1 MAENREMFNEV
12 IDQEEDINLRKQ
24 LVEEVKSIPSDA
36 DWNTISSTIQNLKRR
51 WRRINY
57 WESALEDSLEEEFEA
72 AIDAFYGKRNEV
84 MANSKALKEELIARA
99 KTVAET
105 NNFNQGT
112 NEMNELL
119 NQWKAAG
126 SCGKETDDALWEQF
140 NAARQTFFDRKH
152 DYWQARQEKAVN
164 SKTAKEELIKK
175 AEELK
180 DSTDWKKTADAFNE
194 LLNQW
199 KASGLAGKD
208 QDDALWARFNAA
220 RQAFYDARSAHY
232 DVQRAE
238 NEKRAEAKA
247 ELVKAAQAIADEKFY
262 SRENSDKIKNLNA
275 QWKTIG
281 FAGKQQEDALWAQ
294 FRAAA
299 DSYFEGLKQ
308 YNQSHHDA
316 WMMRMQENRARK
328 LDLIAKQ
335 KNQLKRMEQ
344 ELGYILSQSAVDEM
358 KEDIEDKKAFI
369 AELEEELAELD
380 KRIAE

>member
-1 MAENREMFNEV
+1 MAENREMFNEI

-24 LVEEVKSIPSDA
+24 LIEEVKNIPSDA

-72 AIDAFYGKRNEV
+72 AVDVFYGKRNEAL
-84 MANSKALKEELIARA
+84 ANSKGLKEELIVRA
-99 KTVAET
+99 KATAET

-112 NEMNELL
+112 NEMAELL

-140 NAARQTFFDRKH
+140 SAARQSFFDRKQA
-152 DYWQARQEKAVN
+152 YKQARQEKAVN
-164 SKTAKEELIKK
+164 SKSAKEELIKK

-180 DSTDWKKTADAFNE
+180 NSTEWKKTADAYNE

-199 KASGLAGKD
+199 KAAGFAGKD
-208 QDDALWARFNAA
+208 QDDALWEQFNAA
-220 RQAFYDARSAHY
+220 RQAFYDARTAHF
-232 DVQRAE
+232 DAQRAE
-238 NEKRAEAKA
+238 NAKRAEAKA

-281 FAGKQQEDALWAQ
+281 FAGKQQEDELWAQ

-308 YNQSHHDA
+308 YNQSRRDQ

>member
-72 AIDAFYGKRNEV
+72 AVDALYSKRNAV
-84 MANSKALKEELIARA
+84 MANSKVLKEELIARA

-140 NAARQTFFDRKH
+140 NAARQ
-152 DYWQARQEKAVN
+152 
-164 SKTAKEELIKK
+164 
-175 AEELK
+175 
-180 DSTDWKKTADAFNE
+180 
-194 LLNQW
+194 
-199 KASGLAGKD
+199 
-208 QDDALWARFNAA
+208 
-220 RQAFYDARSAHY
+220 AFYDARNAHF
-232 DVQRAE
+232 DAQRAE
-238 NEKRAEAKA
+238 NAKRAEAKA

-281 FAGKQQEDALWAQ
+281 FAGKEQEDALWAQ

-308 YNQSHHDA
+308 YNQSRRDQ

>member
-1 MAENREMFNEV
+1 MAENREMFNEI

-24 LVEEVKSIPSDA
+24 LIEEVKNIPSDA

-72 AIDAFYGKRNEV
+72 AVDVFYGKRNEAL
-84 MANSKALKEELIARA
+84 ANSKGLKEELIARA
-99 KTVAET
+99 KATAET

-112 NEMNELL
+112 NEMAELL

-140 NAARQTFFDRKH
+140 NAARQSFFDRKQA
-152 DYWQARQEKAVN
+152 YKQARQEKAVN
-164 SKTAKEELIKK
+164 SKSAKEELIKK

-180 DSTDWKKTADAFNE
+180 NSTEWKKTADAYHE

-199 KASGLAGKD
+199 KAAGFAGKD
-208 QDDALWARFNAA
+208 QDDALWEQFNAA
-220 RQAFYDARSAHY
+220 RQAFYDARTAHF
-232 DVQRAE
+232 DAQRAE
-238 NEKRAEAKA
+238 NAKRAEAKA

-281 FAGKQQEDALWAQ
+281 FAGKQQEDELWAQ

-308 YNQSHHDA
+308 YNQSRRDQ

>member
-24 LVEEVKSIPSDA
+24 LIEEVKNIPSDA
-36 DWNTISSTIQNLKRR
+36 DWNTISSLIQNLKRR
-51 WRRINY
+51 WKRINY

-72 AIDAFYGKRNEV
+72 AIDVFYGKRNEV
-84 MANSKALKEELIARA
+84 IANSKALKEELIGRA
-99 KTVAET
+99 KTVAQT

-126 SCGKETDDALWEQF
+126 SCGKETDDELWEQF

-152 DYWQARQEKAVN
+152 DYWQARQEKSQNA
-164 SKTAKEELIKK
+164 KTAKEELIKK

-180 DSTDWKKTADAFNE
+180 TSTEWKKTADAYNE

-199 KASGLAGKD
+199 KAAGFAGKD
-208 QDDALWARFNAA
+208 QDDALWTRFNEA
-220 RQAFYDARSAHY
+220 RQVFYDARSAYY
-232 DVQRAE
+232 DEQRAE
-238 NEKRAEAKA
+238 NAKRALAKE

-262 SRENSDKIKNLNA
+262 SRENSDKMKNLNA
-275 QWKTIG
+275 EWKKIG
-281 FAGKQQEDALWAQ
+281 FAGKGKEDALWAQ

-308 YNQSHHDA
+308 YNQSRHDQ
-316 WMMRMQENRARK
+316 WLMRMQETRNRK
-328 LDLIAKQ
+328 LDLIQKQ
-335 KNQLKRMEQ
+335 KRQLKWMEQ
-344 ELGYILSQSAVDEM
+344 ELTSLLSQSAVDEM
-358 KEDIEDKKAFI
+358 KEDIEDKKDFI

-380 KRIAE
+380 KKIAE

>member
-1 MAENREMFNEV
+1 MAENREMFNEI

-24 LVEEVKSIPSDA
+24 LIEEVKNIPSDA

-72 AIDAFYGKRNEV
+72 AVDVFYGKRNEAL
-84 MANSKALKEELIARA
+84 ANSKGLKEELIARA
-99 KTVAET
+99 KATAET

-112 NEMNELL
+112 NEMAELL

-140 NAARQTFFDRKH
+140 NAARQ
-152 DYWQARQEKAVN
+152 
-164 SKTAKEELIKK
+164 
-175 AEELK
+175 
-180 DSTDWKKTADAFNE
+180 
-194 LLNQW
+194 
-199 KASGLAGKD
+199 
-208 QDDALWARFNAA
+208 
-220 RQAFYDARSAHY
+220 AFYDARTAHF
-232 DVQRAE
+232 DAQRAE
-238 NEKRAEAKA
+238 NAKRAEAKA

-281 FAGKQQEDALWAQ
+281 FAGKQQEDELWAQ

-308 YNQSHHDA
+308 YNQSRRDQ